1 MVKYQFLLCEIT
13 CYFRTREEPTLITAL
28 SGKQIS
34 HISCG
39 NTYSA
44 AITGSGELFTW
55 GRGNYGRLG
64 HGSSDDLSEPSL
76 VKALKG
82 HRIIDIACGS
92 GDAHTIAVSDTGKKG
107 FKMYFRI

>member
-1 MVKYQFLLCEIT
+1 MVKYQFLLWEVT

-39 NTYSA
+39 STYSA
-44 AITGSGELFTW
+44 AITGNGELFTW

-64 HGSSDDLSEPSL
+64 HGGSDDLSEPSL

-92 GDAHTIAVSDTGKKG
+92 GDAHTIAVSDTGK
-107 FKMYFRI
+107 